1 MRENRL
7 FGGVWNFQ
15 QDSTNQ
21 TDTGPLEYRAPDP
34 GVPIVWCVF
43 MGDRRCMSLDAALV
57 HAWPWVHG
65 LVQQSNSTSMT
76 RASMRHEHDHTYE

>member
-57 HAWPWVHG
+57 HG
-65 LVQQSNSTSMT
+65 LVQQSNSTSVT
-76 RASMRHEHDHTYE
+76 RASMIMFMGFLS

>member
-7 FGGVWNFQ
+7 FGGVRNFQ

-21 TDTGPLEYRAPDP
+21 TGTGPLEYRAPDP
-34 GVPIVWCVF
+34 GVPIAWCVF

-57 HAWPWVHG
+57 HG
-65 LVQQSNSTSMT
+65 LVQRIRLQ
-76 RASMRHEHDHTYE
+76 